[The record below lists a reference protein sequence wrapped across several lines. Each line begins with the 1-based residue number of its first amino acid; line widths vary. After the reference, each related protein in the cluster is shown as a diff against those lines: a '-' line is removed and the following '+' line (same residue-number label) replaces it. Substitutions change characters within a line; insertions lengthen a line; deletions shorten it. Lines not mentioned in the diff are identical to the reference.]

1 MSNPNKKA
9 RALLRWT
16 HLLVGFLIGVLVYTP
31 ARDSEAFVLLMQ
43 AIIVPVVTQTG
54 LWMWQQ
60 GRIRRLYRR
69 LSGRVNPR
77 GGTPGSRPPEHTS
90 GDADVLRRLL
100 NLVSKRFVRRGR
112 QEGVSR

>member
-43 AIIVPVVTQTG
+43 AAVVPTVTITG
-54 LWMWQQ
+54 LWLWQQ
-60 GRIRRLYRR
+60 ARIRRLYRR
-69 LSGRVNPR
+69 ARANLRR
-77 GGTPGSRPPEHTS
+77 GSTDDPKPPEETT
-90 GDADVLRRLL
+90 
-100 NLVSKRFVRRGR
+100 GR
-112 QEGVSR
+112 TMGL